1 MRPGVEPPLRRR
13 GGRRLAAAA
22 VALLAI
28 VGTAPAQEVLEGG
41 ATRVEF
47 DRGDR
52 GFALGVLGAV
62 PGAEERVRAA
72 FGLEVAGPKTV
83 KVVADQRALDAEV
96 RRRDGGGAPDWAG
109 AVALPRHRLVLLRI
123 DLPRRD
129 DFAVRALLAHEFF
142 HLALADAVAAAG
154 ATAAPIPRWFE
165 EGCAQIAA
173 GRRRP
178 DEDVDLRPAAFFGN
192 LLERADLD
200 AAFAGGEGAAA
211 AAYAEAE
218 SFLRG
223 LIDLYGP
230 AAPARAL
237 HALLRGTPLHDAT
250 RALGGFSCDVEWDR
264 WKAGLRADRS
274 WILAL
279 AGRLLLGVFFL
290 AVVVFALARRR
301 RKDAALEAKWAEETA
316 GTTGTTDAATEPPSP
331 VAP

>member
-1 MRPGVEPPLRRR
+1 MRPGVEPLRRR
-13 GGRRLAAAA
+13 RGVLRLAVAAAA
-22 VALLAI
+22 LLCVA
-28 VGTAPAQEVLEGG
+28 APSSAQEFLDGG

-72 FGLEVAGPKTV
+72 FGLELAGPKTV
-83 KVVADQRALDAEV
+83 KLVADQRALDAEV
-96 RRRDGGGAPDWAG
+96 RRRNGGGAPDWAG
-109 AVALPRHRLVLLRI
+109 AVALPRDRLVLLRI

-178 DEDVDLRPAAFFGN
+178 DEDVDLRPAAFFGS

-230 AAPARAL
+230 AAPARVL
-237 HALLRGTPLHDAT
+237 HAMLGGTPLHDAT
-250 RALGGFSCDVEWDR
+250 RPLGGLPCDVEWDR
-264 WKAGLRADRS
+264 WKAALKADRS
-274 WILAL
+274 WIVAL
-279 AGRLLLGVFFL
+279 AGRLLLGVLFL

-301 RKDAALEAKWAEETA
+301 RKDAALEAKWAREIAAASGPSEATA
-316 GTTGTTDAATEPPSP
+316 EPSSAAP
-331 VAP
+331 